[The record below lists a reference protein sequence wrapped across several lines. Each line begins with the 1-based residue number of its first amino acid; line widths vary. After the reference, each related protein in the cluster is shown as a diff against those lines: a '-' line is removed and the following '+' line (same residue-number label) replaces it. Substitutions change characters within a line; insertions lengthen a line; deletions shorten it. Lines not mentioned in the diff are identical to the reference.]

1 MKGFFVAFLSFA
13 SLDCTQF
20 SHPRQSALAF
30 PSFSSLLGAHYDVFD
45 DELSPLSYL
54 TTLSCMHAFSI
65 SIAISLSHLQSLTS
79 NAYIH
84 FHL

>member
-20 SHPRQSALAF
+20 SHPRQLALAF
-30 PSFSSLLGAHYDVFD
+30 PSLLGAHYDVFD